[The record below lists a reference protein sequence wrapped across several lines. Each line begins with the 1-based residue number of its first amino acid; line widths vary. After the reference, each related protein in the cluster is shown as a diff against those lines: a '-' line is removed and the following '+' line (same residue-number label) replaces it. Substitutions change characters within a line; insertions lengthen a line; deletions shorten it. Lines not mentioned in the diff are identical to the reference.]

1 MLIRTLTKVASRYAP
16 SRALSFDVVHI
27 FKALQLIEN
36 EGHISRALL
45 TKELGLGEGTIKTLV
60 KHLKMQNLIETSKS
74 GTRMTQKGKAI
85 CSALTSAL
93 PSETRL
99 PKCSVALG
107 KYNHAVLLKN
117 LSFAVKSGI
126 EQRDAAVKMGAIG
139 ATTLY
144 FRDSKF
150 VMPMDSDEHDSLEK
164 ESNIRKLL
172 IEKLKPEEDDVVII
186 GSADDSS
193 RTAELAAKNAALVT
207 LVNHEKHT

>member
-16 SRALSFDVVHI
+16 SRVLSFDMVHI
-27 FKALQLIEN
+27 FKALQLMEN

-45 TKELGLGEGTIKTLV
+45 TKELGLGEGAIKTLV

-74 GTRMTQKGKAI
+74 GTRMTQKGRAI
-85 CSALTSAL
+85 CSALVSAV
-93 PSETRL
+93 PAETRL

-139 ATTLY
+139 ATTLS
-144 FRDSKF
+144 FKDSKF
-150 VMPMDSDEHDSLEK
+150 VMPMDSSGYDSLEK
-164 ESNIRKLL
+164 EPNIRKLL
-172 IEKLKPEEDDVVII
+172 VEKLKPEEEDIVII
-186 GSADDSS
+186 GSANDSS

-207 LVNHEKHT
+207 LVNHEKHD